1 MPKQGLNFPNS
12 DAFRPTLVDFTIL
25 FVTCLMFTQNANE
38 IEPKKKKFLKKE
50 KKEKKIENRVH

>member
-38 IEPKKKKFLKKE
+38 IEPKKKKIFLKE
-50 KKEKKIENRVH
+50 KKEKKN

>member
-12 DAFRPTLVDFTIL
+12 DAFRPTLVDFTIR

-38 IEPKKKKFLKKE
+38 IEPKKKKKFLKK
-50 KKEKKIENRVH
+50 KKKKIENRVH